1 MTVIVKKQIKAG
13 NKMSKIR
20 IFVSHRID
28 IDSETVDSPVY
39 FPVRCGAVFDKE
51 SKSDITGD
59 DTGDN
64 ISELRMSFCEFTV
77 QYWAWKNVDADYY
90 GLCHYRRYLSFADK
104 HYKNVVFNMV
114 RELRLTDRE
123 KKKYHLADT
132 EKINSVVDKY
142 DMIIPVPAKASEMGY
157 NRAEVRT
164 LREMWESY
172 NGVYYEQGTVDKMFA
187 LIREFSPE
195 YYDSACEYFSGRY
208 HRAFNCYIMKKE
220 LFVRMCEFQFP
231 IMKRIAEIT
240 DCETYQRAPG
250 YIGEMLNGIFI
261 HYMLTVENRSAKEV
275 QLVFF
280 MNTDKVKSKMEYYRY
295 RVRSVADKAL
305 RSVADKILPMYSPRR
320 EKVKKMFKVNKKK
333 N

>member
-1 MTVIVKKQIKAG
+1 
-13 NKMSKIR
+13 
-20 IFVSHRID
+20 
-28 IDSETVDSPVY
+28 
-39 FPVRCGAVFDKE
+39 
-51 SKSDITGD
+51 
-59 DTGDN
+59 
-64 ISELRMSFCEFTV
+64 
-77 QYWAWKNVDADYY
+77 
-90 GLCHYRRYLSFADK
+90 
-104 HYKNVVFNMV
+104 MV

-123 KKKYHLADT
+123 KKKYHLTDT

-164 LREMWESY
+164 LHEMWESY
-172 NGVYYEQGTVDKMFA
+172 NGVYYEQGTIDKMFA
-187 LIREFSPE
+187 LIKELSPE
-195 YYDSACEYFSGRY
+195 YYDSACVYFSGKY

-240 DCETYQRAPG
+240 DCEAYQRAPG

-275 QLVFF
+275 QLIFF
-280 MNTDKVKSKMEYYRY
+280 TNTDKVRSKKEYYGY

>member
-1 MTVIVKKQIKAG
+1 
-13 NKMSKIR
+13 MSNIR

-39 FPVRCGAVFDKE
+39 FPVRCGAVYDKE
-51 SKSDITGD
+51 SKSNIPGD

-64 ISELRMSFCEFTV
+64 ISQLRMSFCEFTV
-77 QYWAWKNVDADYY
+77 QYWAWKNVEADHY

-104 HYKNVVFNMV
+104 HYKNMVFNMV
-114 RELRLTDRE
+114 RELRLTDHE
-123 KKKYHLADT
+123 KKKYHLDDT
-132 EKINSVVDKY
+132 DKIGSLVEKY
-142 DMIIPVPAKASEMGY
+142 DMIIPEPAKAAEMGY

-172 NGVYYEQGTVDKMFA
+172 NGVYYEQGIIDKMFS
-187 LIREFSPE
+187 LIKEISPE
-195 YYDSACEYFSGRY
+195 YYNSACEYFSGQY

-231 IMKRIAEIT
+231 IMEKIAEIT
-240 DCETYQRAPG
+240 DRVTYKRAPG

-261 HYMLTVENRSAKEV
+261 NHMITVEKRTAKEV

-280 MNTDKVKSKMEYYRY
+280 VNTDKIKSKSEYRRY
-295 RVRSVADKAL
+295 RIHSVTDKAL

-320 EKVKKMFKVNKKK
+320 EKVKKLFLGKKKVN
-333 N
+333 